1 MRNSVL
7 ALLDFID
14 PQKLISRGGY
24 AFVFLIVFAESG
36 LLIGFFLPGDSLL
49 FTAGMVASGAL
60 SRLLPDVHMNIWILL
75 PGVFI
80 AAVVGDQVGYL
91 FGRKVGPSLFS
102 REDSRI
108 FKQSHVEKAQ
118 EFFDKHGP
126 KAIVLARFVPIVR
139 TFTPIVAG
147 VAHMEYSLFVRFNVV
162 GGLLWGVGITSLG
175 YFLGSV
181 PFVRDNYEIAI
192 FAIIFVSLMP
202 IVVEVVRSRREKVRT
217 EA

>member
-1 MRNSVL
+1 ML

-14 PQKLISRGGY
+14 PQNLISKGGY
-24 AFVFLIVFAESG
+24 AFIFLVVFAESG

-60 SRLLPDVHMNIWILL
+60 AKLLPDVEMSIWVLL
-75 PGVFI
+75 PGVFL

-147 VAHMEYSLFVRFNVV
+147 VAHMHYSTFVRFNVI
-162 GGLLWGVGITSLG
+162 GGFLWGVGITSLG

-181 PFVRDNYEIAI
+181 PVVRDNYEIAI

-202 IVVEVVRSRREKVRT
+202 IAVEVIRSRREKVRT

>member
-1 MRNSVL
+1 ML

-14 PQKLISRGGY
+14 PQNLISKGGY
-24 AFVFLIVFAESG
+24 AFIFLVIFAESG

-60 SRLLPDVHMNIWILL
+60 AKLLPDVDMSIWVLL
-75 PGVFI
+75 PGVFL

-147 VAHMEYSLFVRFNVV
+147 VAHMHYSTFVRFNVI
-162 GGLLWGVGITSLG
+162 GGFLWGVGITSLG

-181 PFVRDNYEIAI
+181 PVVRDNYEIAI

-202 IVVEVVRSRREKVRT
+202 IAVEVIRSRREKVRT

>member
-1 MRNSVL
+1 MRNSL
-7 ALLDFID
+7 IALLDYID
-14 PQKLISRGGY
+14 PQNLISKGGY
-24 AFVFLIVFAESG
+24 AFVFLVVFAESG

-60 SRLLPDVHMNIWILL
+60 VEVLPKVHMNIWILL
-75 PGVFI
+75 PGIFL
-80 AAVVGDQVGYL
+80 AAVIGDQVGYV
-91 FGRKVGPSLFS
+91 FGHKVGPSLFS

-118 EFFDKHGP
+118 AFFDKHGP

-147 VAHMEYSLFVRFNVV
+147 VAHMDYALFVRFNVV

-181 PFVRDNYEIAI
+181 PIVKNNYEIAI
-192 FAIIFVSLMP
+192 LAIIFVSLMP

>member
-1 MRNSVL
+1 ML

-14 PQKLISRGGY
+14 PQNLISKGGY
-24 AFVFLIVFAESG
+24 AFIFLVVFAESG

-60 SRLLPDVHMNIWILL
+60 AKLLPDVEMSIWVLL
-75 PGVFI
+75 PGVFL

-147 VAHMEYSLFVRFNVV
+147 VAHMHYSTFVRFNVI

-181 PFVRDNYEIAI
+181 PVVRDNYEIAI

-202 IVVEVVRSRREKVRT
+202 IAVEVIRSRREKVRT